1 MDKAEINTP
10 DEDVDIGYAFSG
22 YIRCRHLTILDGGSV
37 AGTAVAHRID
47 VKGEFHGVADC
58 EYFQTLP
65 PAIVRGTVFAPNY
78 FTRDK
83 DGRHSDAVVLHSTRR
98 QAIFSVPSQAERG
111 ISLDEVINGAIDE
124 AVSSRL
130 SAGNPDVSTPS
141 VVTPPQTSEAATS
154 ADGVEMSLS
163 ERLASK
169 GLISLVP
176 AKIDPPLPAAS
187 VDREPS
193 PPIQTTRMPLPS
205 LV

>member
-10 DEDVDIGYAFSG
+10 DEDVDIGYEFSG
-22 YIRCRHLTILDGGSV
+22 YIRCRHLTILEGGSV
-37 AGTAVAHRID
+37 EGTAVAHRID

-58 EYFQTLP
+58 EYFQALP
-65 PAIVRGTVFAPNY
+65 PGIVRGTVFAPNY

-111 ISLDEVINGAIDE
+111 ISLDEVINGAIDG

-130 SAGNPDVSTPS
+130 SAGNPDASTPPGAA
-141 VVTPPQTSEAATS
+141 PPQTLEAAAS
-154 ADGVEMSLS
+154 ADGIEMSLS
-163 ERLASK
+163 ERLASR
-169 GLISLVP
+169 GLVPLVP
-176 AKIDPPLPAAS
+176 AMPDPPPAAP
-187 VDREPS
+187 VDCEPRH
-193 PPIQTTRMPLPS
+193 PIQTARMPLPS